1 VKKKDGNFRIFLKLL
16 KELSSISPLQFC
28 FMYFCFAVDGLIFTL
43 LVGIKE
49 RVFDSAIGFYVEHT
63 GLAKTVF
70 YIVVMFMFYV
80 LNSVFNALGNY
91 YAEIYDIKAIRY
103 MHGKINEK
111 SRGIRAIQYEDAV
124 FLDKVEKSYSGANAG
139 MAYLNSVMDLVF
151 MYSPFIVFMA
161 IYLWSKKPS
170 LVLIILLIFVPTIYS
185 QRIKKREYRKLED
198 ELAPIRR
205 RYKSLNQ
212 SILSLS
218 GWREA
223 KVCGA
228 FGFLR
233 SEIKSTVLLIQKLK
247 NRVERIGVLYD
258 LSAKMVNLLGY
269 FGIMYLLFREMM
281 TGGIS
286 IGVFTAVIFS
296 VDELYSLMEEAIVGR
311 YGESSSKIPMI
322 RNYFEFLEC
331 DEETRTKE
339 ITNGKIVL
347 KDVSFRYPN
356 AHADAIKRI
365 SLSIEDGEKI
375 AIVGENGAGKTTLA
389 KLLSGIFTPSAGLV
403 IIGGHN
409 SSEIN
414 YNGIS
419 QVFQNFNRYRLSMRD
434 NIRISDYTKE
444 PDDEEILGIVREFGL
459 SHEGLDTLLSK
470 EFGGIDISHGQ
481 WQRVAIAR
489 GLYRRNQILIL
500 DEPTAAIDP
509 IEENYMFEKFRE
521 FSEGRTTIIITHRLS
536 LVRFV
541 DRIILL
547 KNGQLEGF
555 DTHENLLRKSEYYR
569 TMWELQSQRYLQEKS
584 RAFSTG
590 SRPVKRC
597 QFGLPSG

>member
-1 VKKKDGNFRIFLKLL
+1 MSKKDGNLRVFLRLL
-16 KELSSISPLQFC
+16 KDLSSISPLQFC
-28 FMYFCFAVDGLIFTL
+28 FMYFCFAVDGFIFTL
-43 LVGIKE
+43 LVGVKE
-49 RVFDSAIGFYVEHT
+49 RVFDSAIRFCADGT

-70 YIVVMFMFYV
+70 YIGVMFMFYV
-80 LNSVFNALGNY
+80 LNSVFKALGNY
-91 YAEIYDIKAIRY
+91 CAEIYDIKAIRY

-111 SRGIRAIQYEDAV
+111 SRKIPAIQYEDSN

-161 IYLWSKKPS
+161 IYLWSKRPS
-170 LVLIILLIFVPTIYS
+170 LVLIILLIFVPTVYS
-185 QRIKKREYRKLED
+185 QQVKKREHGKLED
-198 ELAPIRR
+198 ELAPLRR
-205 RYKSLNQ
+205 RYTSLNH

-223 KVCGA
+223 KVYGA
-228 FGFLR
+228 FGFVR
-233 SEIKSTVLLIQKLK
+233 SEIKATLLLIQKLK
-247 NRVERIGVLYD
+247 NRVESTGVLYD
-258 LSAKMVNLLGY
+258 LSAKMVNLSGY

-286 IGVFTAVIFS
+286 IGVFSAVVFS
-296 VDELYSLMEEAIVGR
+296 VDELYSLMEEAIVYR
-311 YGESSSKIPMI
+311 YGESSAKIPRI
-322 RNYFEFLEC
+322 RNYFEFLESG
-331 DEETRTKE
+331 EETRSKE
-339 ITNGKIVL
+339 ITNGRIVL
-347 KDVSFRYPN
+347 RDVSFRYPN
-356 AHADAIKRI
+356 AGDDAINRI
-365 SLSIEDGEKI
+365 NLSIEDGEKI

-389 KLLSGIFTPSAGLV
+389 KLLSGIFTPSAGSV

-419 QVFQNFNRYRLSMRD
+419 QVFQDFNRYRLSVRD

-444 PDDEEILGIVREFGL
+444 AGDEEILRMVRELGL
-459 SHEGLDTLLSK
+459 SLEGDGLDTLLSK

-489 GLYRRNQILIL
+489 GIYRRNQILIL

-509 IEENYMFEKFRE
+509 IEENYMFETFRE
-521 FSEGRTTIIITHRLS
+521 LSEGRTTIIITHRLS

-547 KNGQLEGF
+547 RKGRLEGF
-555 DTHENLLRKSEYYR
+555 DTHENLLKKSEYYR
-569 TMWELQSQRYLQEKS
+569 MMWELQSKRYLEEKS
-584 RAFSTG
+584 SSSRANLT
-590 SRPVKRC
+590 
-597 QFGLPSG
+597 